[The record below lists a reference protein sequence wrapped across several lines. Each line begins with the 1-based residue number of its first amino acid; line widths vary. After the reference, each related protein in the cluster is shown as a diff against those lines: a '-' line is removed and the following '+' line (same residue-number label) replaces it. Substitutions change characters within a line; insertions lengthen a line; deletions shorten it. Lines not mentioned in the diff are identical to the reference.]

1 MATLAHSPSPL
12 LAHGQLRRPGK
23 FNRLV
28 TLWRFVREVLT
39 DTQEMRRA
47 AHRRYPF
54 IGS

>member
-1 MATLAHSPSPL
+1 MATLAHSPSPSPV
-12 LAHGQLRRPGK
+12 QLRRPES

-47 AHRRYPF
+47 AHRKYPF